1 MSSQNQHIYKA
12 VNTCGAPFGKETY
25 GTMGALLESIPIM
38 SHTPYAPTPNAGK
51 LVSPYAPLLA
61 PTPSPPKKSHDLE
74 KWLLVIGVLLTLGAV
89 GFIIYRQ
96 W

>member
-12 VNTCGAPFGKETY
+12 INTHGAPFGKETY
-25 GTMGALLESIPIM
+25 GTMAAPSESIPVM

-51 LVSPYAPLLA
+51 PVSPYAPLPA

-74 KWLLVIGVLLTLGAV
+74 KWLLVISVLLALGAV
-89 GFIIYRQ
+89 GFVIYRQ